1 MYAVTTEAGQP
12 KSSNTKLIFHI
23 KSVKIQGS
31 VSILYPQKK

>member
-1 MYAVTTEAGQP
+1 MQLQLRRVSLSQVIQ
-12 KSSNTKLIFHI
+12 NFIFHI